1 MTGKRG
7 KEGRRGKDERRK
19 SQKEEWLHLLYGVP
33 RPAWLEFPRD
43 KNTYEM
49 EEQFMVGGSLMV
61 KPVTDQ
67 YATSV
72 QLYLPGSNSV
82 SWCQLDVCFISL
94 ETYDSPLH
102 FLTHTCTHTHTHTH
116 THTQIWYDY
125 EDYTPYSG
133 GSRYSVSAPLSKA
146 SPTLQT
152 SITVTI
158 H

>member
-1 MTGKRG
+1 MRGKRG
-7 KEGRRGKDERRK
+7 KEGWRGKNERRK
-19 SQKEEWLHLLYGVP
+19 SQKEEQLRSLYGFP

-82 SWCQLDVCFISL
+82 SCC
-94 ETYDSPLH
+94 
-102 FLTHTCTHTHTHTH
+102 
-116 THTQIWYDY
+116 
-125 EDYTPYSG
+125 
-133 GSRYSVSAPLSKA
+133 
-146 SPTLQT
+146 
-152 SITVTI
+152 
-158 H
+158 